1 MSPRCSERA
10 TLKNNFQ
17 TYGAVCKVSLPE
29 PGFGPNRCR
38 AVCIYIYIYGVVY
51 VVKSPDRTHQ
61 KWFAHNPTRPPMSYV
76 IPLTHIHKCLGQTYA
91 FNQKKQFAAKCHTTT
106 WFQQSTIVTM
116 YQTADQFTCVPPCA
130 LSGFSTMRDVP
141 RQARRSSAQVKSA
154 IERANDRAVNP
165 RPSDRA
171 SNRARFHCP
180 SLTLLTPNSTP
191 RPSSKSKTIMTE
203 PRIEVCPTLVI

>member
-1 MSPRCSERA
+1 
-10 TLKNNFQ
+10 
-17 TYGAVCKVSLPE
+17 
-29 PGFGPNRCR
+29 
-38 AVCIYIYIYGVVY
+38 
-51 VVKSPDRTHQ
+51 
-61 KWFAHNPTRPPMSYV
+61 
-76 IPLTHIHKCLGQTYA
+76 
-91 FNQKKQFAAKCHTTT
+91 
-106 WFQQSTIVTM
+106 
-116 YQTADQFTCVPPCA
+116 
-130 LSGFSTMRDVP
+130 MRDVP

-203 PRIEVCPTLVI
+203 PRIEVCPTLVIWTIEVVAFENSTEQIDVGSSACSTKSRFEICIRTRKILSCVFGHPKFPKVDLRTELAMILLNQLELNHPGRFDDHHNH